1 MATQELK
8 VPDIGDF
15 KDIPVIEI
23 LVKVGDTVAKE
34 QSLVTLESDK
44 ATMEVP
50 AESAGVVK
58 ELRVK
63 LGDKVSQGTVV
74 AVIEASAGAAAP
86 APVAAPPAPVAAPAP
101 TAAPAQAAKPAPAG
115 SYTGKADFE

>member
-15 KDIPVIEI
+15 TDIPVIEI

-34 QSLVTLESDK
+34 QSIVTLESDK

-50 AESAGVVK
+50 ADVAGVIK

-63 LGDKVSQGTVV
+63 LGDKCSMGTVV
-74 AVIEASAGAAAP
+74 AVIEAAVAGSP
-86 APVAAPPAPVAAPAP
+86 PPGGEGLGERVVAAPPINSQPVADRPDP
-101 TAAPAQAAKPAPAG
+101 
-115 SYTGKADFE
+115 D